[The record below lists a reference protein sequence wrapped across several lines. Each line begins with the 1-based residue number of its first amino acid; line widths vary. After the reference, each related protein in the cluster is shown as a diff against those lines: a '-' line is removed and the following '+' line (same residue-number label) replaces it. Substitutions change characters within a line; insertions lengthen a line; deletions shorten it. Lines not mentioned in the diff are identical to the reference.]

1 MEPEKRN
8 TTDTENK
15 TIVTDQEFEVIKERI
30 KERPINRK
38 KLLRRTVMTVS
49 FAVIFGL
56 IACLTFLVLEP
67 VFSNW
72 LYPEEEPKP
81 VTFPQV
87 EEEILPEDMVQT
99 DSQLEENQEEEKP
112 EQVVTETIVEKV
124 DLEITDYQL
133 LYNKLFEV
141 AKECS
146 KSMVTVT
153 GVKSDVDWFN
163 NPYES
168 KGQAFGLIIADNGK
182 GLLILA
188 DKKAVEEAETI
199 QVTFSDGTQAMA
211 EMAGSDLTTGLA
223 VISVSYDLISQ
234 NTLNTVTIAKL
245 GSSSSANLAG
255 SPVIA
260 LGSPMGM
267 KGSVVYGMLTSVGN
281 TVSVVDNSYK
291 SMTTDIYGSTDAGG
305 VLISMKGDIIGL
317 INMSYSDDSNPNLIT
332 ALGITELKKT
342 IEKLSNHGKLA
353 YLGIHGIDVSQQ
365 ANQELGVPFGAFVTE
380 ISVDSPAMQHGI
392 QSGDVIVKIGN
403 IAIEDFNSYVNAIM
417 ALEPE
422 DTVTIT
428 IMRQG
433 QDEYREMSFDITLDS
448 QEP

>member
-8 TTDTENK
+8 TSDAENK
-15 TIVTDQEFEVIKERI
+15 TVVTDQEFEVIKERI

-38 KLLRRTVMTVS
+38 KLLRRTIMTVA

-99 DSQLEENQEEEKP
+99 DSQLEENQEEEQA

-133 LYNKLFEV
+133 LYNKLYEV

-199 QVTFSDGTQAMA
+199 QVTFGDGTQARA
-211 EMAGSDLTTGLA
+211 ELIGSDLTTGLA
-223 VISVSYDLISQ
+223 VISVSYDLMNQ
-234 NTLNTVTIAKL
+234 NTLNTITIAKL
-245 GSSSSANLAG
+245 GSSNSANLAG

-267 KGSVVYGMLTSVGN
+267 NGSVVYGMLTSVGN
-281 TVSVVDNSYK
+281 PISVVDNSYK
-291 SMTTDIYGSTDAGG
+291 SLATDIYGSIDAGG

-317 INMSYSDDSNPNLIT
+317 INMTYANDTTPNLIT

-342 IEKLSNHGKLA
+342 IEKISNHGKLA

-403 IAIEDFNSYVNAIM
+403 IAIEDFNSYVSAIM

-433 QDEYREMSFDITLDS
+433 QDEYREMSFEITLGS
-448 QEP
+448 QES

>member
-99 DSQLEENQEEEKP
+99 DSQLEENQEEEQP

-448 QEP
+448 QES

>member
-99 DSQLEENQEEEKP
+99 DSQLEENQEEEQP

-267 KGSVVYGMLTSVGN
+267 NGSVVYGMLTSVGN

-448 QEP
+448 QES

>member
-99 DSQLEENQEEEKP
+99 DSQLEENQEEEQP